1 MRYQDEFIANEEV
14 IDKKTGR
21 KGVVK
26 EVHGSWVYVWMF
38 TEKKKKMV
46 RGDNLL
52 FGWSDGR
59 VGIGRY
65 WLCSFCD
72 SENMEETGDA

>member
-26 EVHGSWVYVWMF
+26 EVRGSWVYVWMF

-46 RGDNLL
+46 RGDNLRHL
-52 FGWSDGR
+52 DKMYDGR
-59 VGIGRY
+59 HGQI
-65 WLCSFCD
+65 
-72 SENMEETGDA
+72 SE